1 MHGNSCNRLPKLPR
15 SWVNGLVQQPTI
27 YDVARRAGVAPST
40 VSRAFGRPER
50 VGAATRERVLAAA
63 EAMGYTPNPH
73 ARALQSGRHKTI
85 AMVISDIANP
95 HFFEVIR
102 GAEQR
107 AKAAENTFVIVNA
120 EESPTIERDQV
131 HGLRRSVDGLIL
143 AASRLPDDDLRALAT
158 EQHVVLV
165 DRELD
170 PLPSVSMDTG
180 SGCRQ
185 ILEHLASLGHEDF
198 TYCAGPPG
206 SWMGAAR
213 WAALRAGA
221 EEHGLRARRIGP
233 YTPTVANGGAAADSA
248 LRAHTTALV
257 AHNDL
262 LAIGVMRR
270 LADRGV
276 RVPEDISVLGF
287 DDIFAAELVQPPL
300 TTLAGPDAHAGR
312 LAVELLLDLLKAPP
326 GHHVRDDGES
336 PHRLRLP
343 TSLVLRQSSGPAPA
357 WAR

>member
-1 MHGNSCNRLPKLPR
+1 MGNRWQSVAKVAKICL
-15 SWVNGLVQQPTI
+15 NGPVPQPTI

-50 VGAATRERVLAAA
+50 VGAATRERVVAAA
-63 EAMGYTPNPH
+63 EALGYTPNPH
-73 ARALQSGRHKTI
+73 ARALQSGRHRTI

-95 HFFEVIR
+95 HFFELIR

-120 EESPTIERDQV
+120 EESPAIEREQV
-131 HGLRRSVDGLIL
+131 RGLTGSVDGFIL
-143 AASRLPDDDLRALAT
+143 AASRLPDDDLRALARK
-158 EQHVVLV
+158 QHVVLV

-170 PLPSVSMDTG
+170 ALPSVAMDTA

-185 ILEHLASLGHEDF
+185 ILEHLASLGHREL
-198 TYCAGPPG
+198 TYCAGPSG

-213 WAALRAGA
+213 WAALQAGA
-221 EEHGLRARRIGP
+221 EEHGLRVRRIGP

-248 LRAHTTALV
+248 LRGRATALV

-262 LAIGVMRR
+262 LAIGIMRR
-270 LADRGV
+270 LLDRGV
-276 RVPEDISVLGF
+276 RVPEDVSVLGF

-300 TTLAGPDAHAGR
+300 TTLGGPDAHAGR
-312 LAVELLLDLLKAPP
+312 LAVELLLELLKAPP
-326 GHHVRDDGES
+326 GHSLTDDGAS

-343 TSLVLRQSSGPAPA
+343 TNLVLRRSSGPAA
-357 WAR
+357 AEH